1 MRLGFLNEI
10 RGKKKAELIGEIK
23 TETVNTPALF
33 GRGLRNQ
40 FFLLVL
46 KWFCQKKKKKKPDTV
61 TDFLFFWFIR
71 SSLTQP
77 LLVQQSN
84 VWGTLLQNGDIA
96 V

>member
-23 TETVNTPALF
+23 TETVNTPAPF

-46 KWFCQKKKKKKPDTV
+46 KWFCQKKPDIV

-84 VWGTLLQNGDIA
+84 FWGTLLQNGDIA

>member
-23 TETVNTPALF
+23 TETVNTPAPF

-46 KWFCQKKKKKKPDTV
+46 KWFCQKKKKKNP
-61 TDFLFFWFIR
+61 
-71 SSLTQP
+71 
-77 LLVQQSN
+77 
-84 VWGTLLQNGDIA
+84 TLLQTFYFFGLFGLL
-96 V
+96 